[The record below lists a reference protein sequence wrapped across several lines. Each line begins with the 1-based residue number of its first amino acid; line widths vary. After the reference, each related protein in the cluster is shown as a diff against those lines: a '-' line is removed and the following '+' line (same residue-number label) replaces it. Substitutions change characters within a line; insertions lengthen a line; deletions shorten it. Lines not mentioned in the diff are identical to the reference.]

1 MHTRS
6 LMNLIPFMPS
16 ELFYLNSSNSLV
28 IVIIII
34 TTTTTTNTITTIEKT
49 K

>member
-28 IVIIII
+28 IIIIIIII
-34 TTTTTTNTITTIEKT
+34 TTNTTTTIEKT